1 MLAAM
6 RSSLC
11 ALEHPKYVVND
22 PFTEKI
28 KLVDMNQKRRY
39 KDFWSVV
46 GKIKLSMHSV
56 WM

>member
-6 RSSLC
+6 GSSLC

-28 KLVDMNQKRRY
+28 KLVNMNQKRRY
-39 KDFWSVV
+39 KDF
-46 GKIKLSMHSV
+46 
-56 WM
+56 